1 MIKFFRKIRQKM
13 LTENKF
19 SKYLLYAIGEII
31 LVVIGIMMALTI
43 NEWKNEKR
51 IQSEEKVTLQKLA
64 QDLKS
69 DNGRY
74 LENIDFYTK
83 RNDYLVGAKNII
95 IKKSLLSDN
104 EIKEVMYYGGAEH
117 RDLNPRKTTY
127 NEMLNSGRIYN
138 LSNNSLVNRIL
149 EYYQYL
155 EESIYQ
161 HREGRKEF
169 RALFYGP
176 DFTDFWFWKTE
187 NDRFPFAK
195 KFFSDRDSPAYRKLK
210 QSAGWSIS
218 INNYLLTNNKE
229 LLEMNKTLIEQIN
242 LELEL
247 KK

>member
-1 MIKFFRKIRQKM
+1 M